1 MNPDHPAWVG
11 SDWHALVLARERRP
25 ARTVIRT
32 SWYTV
37 YSVRSPGSRSRIRES
52 MTAELRNRRIGLGLT
67 QSELATALGVARNT
81 VARWERGE
89 SAMASPEMVDLALSS
104 LDS

>member
-1 MNPDHPAWVG
+1 
-11 SDWHALVLARERRP
+11 
-25 ARTVIRT
+25 
-32 SWYTV
+32 
-37 YSVRSPGSRSRIRES
+37 

-89 SAMASPEMVDLALSS
+89 SAMAEEIRRTYRQATFG
-104 LDS
+104 